1 MVSASIIYTASNFT
15 KGSAMSTETLN
26 QQIPAGTWTVDPVH
40 SAIHF
45 AITHNRVATFRSRFT
60 GFEAALTGGEQPKLE
75 GEVDVASIDI
85 DEAQLKGH
93 LLSPDFFDAE
103 KFPAMKFSSTELSVE
118 EDGGV
123 RLAGELEVRGA
134 THTVQA
140 SGRFGTLGADL
151 GGNERVG
158 LSFATTIDR
167 RDIDLGWNADLP
179 SGGQVLEY
187 DVAINVELELVQQ
200 ES

>member
-1 MVSASIIYTASNFT
+1 
-15 KGSAMSTETLN
+15 MSTETLN

-60 GFEAALTGGEQPKLE
+60 GFEANLTGGERPKLE
-75 GEVDVASIDI
+75 GSVEVASIDI

-103 KFPAMKFSSTELSVE
+103 KYPALKFSSTELSVE
-118 EDGGV
+118 DDGSV
-123 RLAGELEVRGA
+123 RLSGELEVRGA
-134 THTVQA
+134 IHSVQA
-140 SGRFGTLGADL
+140 SGRYGTIGADL

-158 LSFATTIDR
+158 LSFETSLDR
-167 RDIDLGWNADLP
+167 RDIGLSWNADLP